1 MEQIDEMLSDGDGSI
16 EQQTQCDGA
25 KLFWKCDLMTMESLS
40 SIHNTM
46 KQKTMTMELKEQTQ
60 HIMQWNK

>member
-1 MEQIDEMLSDGDGSI
+1 
-16 EQQTQCDGA
+16 
-25 KLFWKCDLMTMESLS
+25 MTMDSLN

-46 KQKTMTMELKEQTQ
+46 KQKTMTMNLKEQTQ